1 MSEWSDTDEGGLC
14 WTFRLRRAIMIV
26 MGFGSFAWNLIV
38 QWFLPYQGAVIIG
51 CGWQDGREG
60 FSNLPFCCLGPVR
73 LRGGSEEGVE
83 NERDGVVKI
92 VVLVVLSQNEGT
104 FLGWSFSD
112 VGGVLT
118 EARSTILNDKIIF
131 VWIRDFYIKPCILNH
146 IYEFPKQIVKWS
158 S

>member
-1 MSEWSDTDEGGLC
+1 M
-14 WTFRLRRAIMIV
+14 
-26 MGFGSFAWNLIV
+26 
-38 QWFLPYQGAVIIG
+38 
-51 CGWQDGREG
+51 
-60 FSNLPFCCLGPVR
+60 GPVR

-131 VWIRDFYIKPCILNH
+131 V
-146 IYEFPKQIVKWS
+146 
-158 S
+158 